1 VLKDPGVKLH
11 LIAVTK
17 IESLAT
23 RALDFAFTSEEEE
36 MGTIG
41 MTGEVGDVG
50 DSLYCAS
57 RPVLPSCQANV
68 GRSYQDGHS
77 EIRGALLISEFIYCI
92 Q

>member
-1 VLKDPGVKLH
+1 

-23 RALDFAFTSEEEE
+23 RALDFAFTSEEE

-41 MTGEVGDVG
+41 MTGKVGDVG
-50 DSLYCAS
+50 DSRYCAS
-57 RPVLPSCQANV
+57 RLVLPFCQANV
-68 GRSYQDGHS
+68 GRSYQNGHAK
-77 EIRGALLISEFIYCI
+77 IRGALLISEFIYCI